1 MRFSNVVT
9 PVGGAY
15 GTSVGA
21 YSGTSGFMPEKV
33 FGVFRNGFTKTQ
45 TITAASFVR
54 GNPVL
59 AATATASVL
68 GVDVQ
73 HPDTAG
79 QPVNDLFVGVVNDYP
94 DTTSGKTGVW
104 QPEDFGIVQTY
115 GRCDSA
121 IVANATATQSAPLPL
136 VPTTG
141 SQLVTVGPLSI
152 PTGTAGTDSNSV
164 RTGIAGLAVLMQTIA
179 TSSAAG
185 TTTATVWLRCM

>member
-21 YSGTSGFMPEKV
+21 YTSTTGLMPERIY
-33 FGVFRNGFTKTQ
+33 GMFRNSFTKTA

-59 AATATASVL
+59 IASASNN
-68 GVDVQ
+68 GFDVV

-79 QPVNDLFVGVVNDYP
+79 QPVNDLFVGVVVDYP
-94 DTTSGKTGVW
+94 DTSVAKTGVW

-115 GRCDSA
+115 GQAAA
-121 IVANATATQSAPLPL
+121 IVANGTATQSCPLPL

-141 SQLVTVGPLSI
+141 SQLVTVGPLTI
-152 PTGTAGTDSNSV
+152 PTGSGTSDTGAA
-164 RTGIAGLAVLMQTIA
+164 RTGIAGLAILLQTLA
-179 TSSAAG
+179 SSSAAG
-185 TTTATVWLRCM
+185 TTSATVWLRCM